1 MDKVEEQLASVCEK
15 LKRKTEYLSS
25 TADEALHEGFTRY
38 INAQKA
44 TIQDAEKVAGE
55 VVASTET
62 LAKSRL
68 EKALAKAKEELN
80 KAFLEEGVRL

>member
-25 TADEALHEGFTRY
+25 TADEAMHEGFTRY

-44 TIQDAEKVAGE
+44 TIQDAERIAGE
-55 VVASTET
+55 VVDSTET

-68 EKALAKAKEELN
+68 EKALAKANEELN
-80 KAFLEEGVRL
+80 SAFREEGVRL